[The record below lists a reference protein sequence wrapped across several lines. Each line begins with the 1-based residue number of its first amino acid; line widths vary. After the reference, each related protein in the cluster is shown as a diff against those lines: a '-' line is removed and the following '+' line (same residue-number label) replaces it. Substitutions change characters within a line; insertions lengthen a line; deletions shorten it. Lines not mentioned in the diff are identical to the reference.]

1 MNDETT
7 LSFED
12 AFKRLE
18 DIVAR
23 LEAGDLS
30 LDESLAL
37 YEQGQRLARHC
48 SQLLDAAELR
58 VQQLNEDGSLS
69 PLYE

>member
-1 MNDETT
+1 VNDETT

-37 YEQGQRLARHC
+37 YEQGQQLARHC

>member
-1 MNDETT
+1 VNDETT

-18 DIVAR
+18 EIVAR

-37 YEQGQRLARHC
+37 YEQGQQLARHC

>member
-37 YEQGQRLARHC
+37 YEQGQQLARHC

>member
-1 MNDETT
+1 VNDETT

-12 AFKRLE
+12 AFRRLE

-37 YEQGQRLARHC
+37 YEQGQQLARHC

>member
-12 AFKRLE
+12 AFRRLE

-37 YEQGQRLARHC
+37 YEQGQQLARHC

>member
-37 YEQGQRLARHC
+37 YEQGQQLARHC

-58 VQQLNEDGSLS
+58 VQRLNEDGSLS